1 MDVDLV
7 CLGLQVNCLTLFHG
21 VYMADITTFI
31 EQYNNNELQLEVLS
45 NDIANYSSALS
56 QSFKRQFVDERQQEN
71 RLRVS
76 SLGKYAVVQ
85 ALQYFGVHE
94 SMENIRGAKADMF
107 HVGDITEARLISL
120 MKAYGL
126 WVTHEQ
132 HEVTWNGVLGHMDCV
147 VDGMVIDVKTCN
159 DGNFK
164 RYQKKLPQTYIT
176 QIGVYA
182 EALQCINC
190 GILLYNRNTCELA
203 LSVPDHDDVKAA
215 LARAVDIA
223 ITIPTLSCVSDIW
236 NYFDTPDPLT
246 EVFQKQKTGR
256 YYVPYDVR
264 SPYDELLYEV
274 VSDVSGYDK
283 ERKYV
288 TRLREPEEI
297 EKLIKMDT
305 VPGNSWE

>member
-1 MDVDLV
+1 
-7 CLGLQVNCLTLFHG
+7 
-21 VYMADITTFI
+21 MASITTFI
-31 EQYNNNELQLEVLS
+31 EQYNNNDLYLEVFGYGY
-45 NDIANYSSALS
+45 DTYVSAVRDS
-56 QSFKRQFVDERQQEN
+56 YRRQFINERQQEN

-85 ALQYFGVHE
+85 ALQCFGVHE
-94 SMENIRGAKADMF
+94 DRGNIRGAQADMF
-107 HVGDITEARLISL
+107 HVGDVTEAKLIAL

-126 WVTHEQ
+126 QVTHEQ
-132 HEVTWNGVLGHMDCV
+132 HEVTWHGVLGHMDCV

-164 RYQKKLPQTYIT
+164 RYQKKLPLTYLT

-182 EALQCINC
+182 DALKYANC

-203 LSVPDHDDVKAA
+203 LSVPDHDDIKEA
-215 LARAVDIA
+215 LERAEHIA
-223 ITIPTLSCVSDIW
+223 TAIPTLDSVSQIW
-236 NYFDTPDPLT
+236 EHFDTPDPLE

-264 SPYDELLYEV
+264 SPYDELLYET
-274 VSDVSGYDK
+274 VSDVSGYGN

-288 TRLREPEEI
+288 TRLREPQEI
-297 EKLIKMDT
+297 EEMVKNQKVLDQIYELYT
-305 VPGNSWE
+305 E

>member
-21 VYMADITTFI
+21 VYMTDITTFI
-31 EQYNNNELQLEVLS
+31 EQYNNNELQLEVLLY
-45 NDIANYSSALS
+45 DIANYSSALS
-56 QSFKRQFVDERQQEN
+56 QSFKRQFVDDRQQEN

-94 SMENIRGAKADMF
+94 DRGNIRGAQAD
-107 HVGDITEARLISL
+107 
-120 MKAYGL
+120 
-126 WVTHEQ
+126 
-132 HEVTWNGVLGHMDCV
+132 EVTWHSVLGHMDCV
-147 VDGMVIDVKTCN
+147 VDDMVIDVKTCN

-164 RYQKKLPQTYIT
+164 RYQKKLPLTYMT

-182 EALQCINC
+182 DALHYANC
-190 GILLYNRNTCELA
+190 GVLLYNRNTCELA
-203 LSVPDHDDVKAA
+203 LSVPDHDDIKEALERAEHIATSVKA
-215 LARAVDIA
+215 LD
-223 ITIPTLSCVSDIW
+223 SVSDIW
-236 NYFDTPDPLT
+236 NYFDTPDPLE

-264 SPYDELLYEV
+264 SPYDELLYET
-274 VSDVSGYDK
+274 VSDASGYGN

-288 TRLREPEEI
+288 LRYREPDEVQALYEA
-297 EKLIKMDT
+297 LT
-305 VPGNSWE
+305 T